1 LLVRARGCHEGSDS
15 VPTPGDFVE
24 VRTRRWLVE
33 DVTGGGAQ
41 VRARLACIDDDAQ
54 GETLEVLWRD
64 EVDASVVAD
73 SHLSVFENPGTDD
86 PEVFSAYLRSIRW
99 NTATAADR
107 KLLQAPF
114 RAGIHLDAYQ
124 LVPLAKALA
133 LPRVNLLIADDVGA
147 GKTIEAGL
155 ILRELILRRRVDFVV
170 VCAPPSMTRQ
180 WQDELQAKFGLAFTI
195 IDREYLAAVRRERG
209 FAVNPWS
216 SGSLFLLSHSLVTD
230 EVYTAGLRDVLGEFR
245 ARSLL
250 ILDEA
255 HHAAPASGSRYA
267 IDSQFTR
274 AIESLAPRFEHRLF
288 LTATPHNGHSNSFT
302 KLLEILDPQ
311 RFTAGVDVQ
320 PDDLAPVMVRRLKSD
335 LKRFGENF
343 PTRRVEAIVIDNLP
357 ADAPELVL
365 ANKLAAYDA
374 LVAERTRNLPPAA
387 VARSRLT
394 MVGLQQR
401 LLSSIAAFTRTLQKH
416 RDRLEQRLSDL
427 PAVQPDA
434 SLLEPVELEDEPE
447 DEAEA
452 EARITKEEDEAAEAI
467 DAGIGDKALV
477 DEMLEIARRHANRP
491 DARIAKLNAWIRE
504 NMTASGQWSERR
516 LLLFTEY
523 EDTRRWLERRLLEA
537 LHDLDPEDRIA
548 CFTGATSTDRREELK
563 RRFNADPA
571 TDPLRI
577 LICTDAAREG
587 INLQARCHDLIH
599 IDLPWNPAR
608 LEQRNGRIDR
618 KLQPSPKV
626 WCRYFVYRQRPEDRV
641 LQVLVEKTERIHEQ
655 LGSAGQVLSDRIA
668 DLLARKGLRDSH
680 VTDEIDALEK
690 DPRVAKARE
699 EMDDREERRLQ
710 REARELDRMRKLL
723 EDSRKRVG
731 VESTDL
737 KAVVAAALHRAGASL
752 DDARAGEVGATELF
766 RLDPNT
772 PVFGHGGWQEALD
785 DLRVRRRGRRE
796 RLKAWRAEAP
806 LKAIAFEPARD
817 PNTGVD
823 AENVVQVHLE
833 HRLVRRLLSRFLSQ
847 GFTSGLSRVCSI
859 IGPGAQPRVVLIGR
873 LALYGPGAAR
883 LHEELLM
890 VTAAWTEPD
899 RRTSPLRPFGE
910 RGEEATLDQLEQ
922 ALRENRTPSPA
933 IIERLRASAVRDAGD
948 LEPELQRRAE
958 ARRAEVARELLT
970 VGEEESEALRRL
982 LVDQRDRIARREASF
997 DDRQLSLEFDRAEAE
1012 QARRDRRRWQAK
1024 YERLAREIEIEPER
1038 VRQSYSV
1045 VADRLEIVGLVHLW
1059 PKSN

>member
-1 LLVRARGCHEGSDS
+1 VGAEGIMQSS
-15 VPTPGDFVE
+15 AYVPAAGDFVE
-24 VRTRRWLVE
+24 VRTRHWLVE
-33 DVTGGGAQ
+33 GVSGEEALA
-41 VRARLACIDDDAQ
+41 RARLACIDDDAQ

-64 EVDASVVAD
+64 EVDASFIAGG
-73 SHLSVFENPGTDD
+73 HQSVFENPGTDD

-99 NTATAADR
+99 NTSTAADR

-155 ILRELILRRRVDFVV
+155 ILRELILRRRIDFVV
-170 VCAPPSMTRQ
+170 VSAPPSMTRQ

-195 IDREYLAAVRRERG
+195 IDREYLAALRRERG
-209 FAVNPWS
+209 FAVNPWA

-230 EVYTAGLRDVLGEFR
+230 EVYTAGLRDLLGEFR
-245 ARSLL
+245 GRSLL

-274 AIESLAPRFEHRLF
+274 AIRALAERFEHRLF
-288 LTATPHNGHSNSFT
+288 LSATPHNGHSNSFT
-302 KLLEILDPQ
+302 SLLEILDPQ
-311 RFTAGVDVQ
+311 RFTAGVDVR
-320 PDDLAPVMVRRLKSD
+320 PDDLAPIMVRRLKSD
-335 LKRFGENF
+335 LKHFGENF
-343 PTRRVEAIVIDNLP
+343 PTRRVEAIGIDGLP
-357 ADAPELVL
+357 SDAPELLL

-387 VARSRLT
+387 IARSRLV

-401 LLSSIAAFTRTLQKH
+401 LLSSIAAFTRTLEKH
-416 RDRLEQRLSDL
+416 RNRLESLADA
-427 PAVQPDA
+427 PAVAPDA
-434 SLLEPVELEDEPE
+434 SLLDPIALEDEPE
-447 DEAEA
+447 DEAVA
-452 EARITKEEDEAAEAI
+452 EAQIKREEDEAAEAI
-467 DAGIGDKALV
+467 DVGIGDKALV
-477 DEMLEIARRHANRP
+477 DEMLEVARRHANRP
-491 DARIAKLNAWIRE
+491 DARISKLVTWIRE
-504 NMTASGQWSERR
+504 NMTTRGEWTDRR

-523 EDTRRWLERRLLEA
+523 EDTRRWLERRLIEA
-537 LHDLDPEDRIA
+537 LHDLDPENRIA

-618 KLQPSPKV
+618 KLQLSPEV
-626 WCRYFVYRQRPEDRV
+626 WCRYFIYRQRPEDRL
-641 LQVLVEKTERIHEQ
+641 LQRLVEKTETIQRQ

-668 DLLARKGLRDSH
+668 DLLARKGLRDAR

-710 REARELDRMRKLL
+710 REARELDQMRKLL

-737 KAVVAAALHRAGASL
+737 RAVVAAALGRAGASL
-752 DDARAGEVGATELF
+752 NAARVGEVGGTELF
-766 RLDPNT
+766 RFDPAAA
-772 PVFGHGGWQEALD
+772 VFGHGGWQEALD
-785 DLRVRRRGRRE
+785 DLRIRRRGRKE
-796 RLKAWRAEAP
+796 RLKAWRADAP

-817 PNTGVD
+817 PKTGVD
-823 AENVVQVHLE
+823 VQDVVQVHLE

-873 LALYGPGAAR
+873 LALYGAGAAR
-883 LHEELLM
+883 LHEEVLM

-899 RRTSPLRPFGE
+899 RRNSALRAFGE

-933 IIERLRASAVRDAGD
+933 IVERLRSSAIRDAGD
-948 LEPELQRRAE
+948 LEPELKRRAE
-958 ARRAEVARELLT
+958 ARRAEVAREL
-970 VGEEESEALRRL
+970 VAIGEQEADALRKL
-982 LVDQRDRIARREASF
+982 LADQRARIAKREATF
-997 DDRQLSLEFDRAEAE
+997 DDRQLSLDLDPVEAE
-1012 QARRDRRRWQAK
+1012 QARRDRRRWQSK
-1024 YERLAREIEIEPER
+1024 HERLAREIITEPKR
-1038 VRQSYSV
+1038 VQRGYDV

>member
-1 LLVRARGCHEGSDS
+1 MRINWSRL
-15 VPTPGDFVE
+15 P
-24 VRTRRWLVE
+24 RR
-33 DVTGGGAQ
+33 
-41 VRARLACIDDDAQ
+41 C
-54 GETLEVLWRD
+54 
-64 EVDASVVAD
+64 
-73 SHLSVFENPGTDD
+73 
-86 PEVFSAYLRSIRW
+86 
-99 NTATAADR
+99 
-107 KLLQAPF
+107 
-114 RAGIHLDAYQ
+114 
-124 LVPLAKALA
+124 A

-195 IDREYLAAVRRERG
+195 IDREYLAVVRRERG

-267 IDSQFTR
+267 VDSQFTR
-274 AIESLAPRFEHRLF
+274 AIEALAPRFEHRLF

-311 RFTAGVDVQ
+311 RFTAGVDVR
-320 PDDLAPVMVRRLKSD
+320 PDDLAPIMVRRLKSD

-343 PTRRVEAIVIDNLP
+343 PTRRVEAIVIDGLP

-387 VARSRLT
+387 VARSRLV

-401 LLSSIAAFTRTLQKH
+401 LLSSIAAFARTLEKH
-416 RDRLEQRLSDL
+416 RDRLERQLSDVPIVE
-427 PAVQPDA
+427 PAA
-434 SLLEPVELEDEPE
+434 SLLEPVALEDEPE

-452 EARITKEEDEAAEAI
+452 EARISKEEDEAAEAI

-491 DARIAKLNAWIRE
+491 DARIVKLAAWIRE
-504 NMTASGQWSERR
+504 NMTAGGRWTERR

-537 LHDLDPEDRIA
+537 LYDLDPEDRIA

-618 KLQPSPKV
+618 KLQPSPEV

-641 LQVLVEKTERIHEQ
+641 LAVPCRKDRDDPSSSSARPDRCCRT
-655 LGSAGQVLSDRIA
+655 GSPICLR
-668 DLLARKGLRDSH
+668 ARVCATRG

-690 DPRVAKARE
+690 DPRIAKARE
-699 EMDDREERRLQ
+699 EMDDREERRIQ

-731 VESTDL
+731 VETTDL
-737 KAVVAAALHRAGASL
+737 KAVVAAALGRAGASL
-752 DDARAGEVGATELF
+752 DAARAGEIGGTELF
-766 RLDPNT
+766 RLDPT
-772 PVFGHGGWQEALD
+772 APVFGHGGWQEALD

-806 LKAIAFEPARD
+806 LQGHRFRARARSGDRRRCAGRGAGPPRTPTGAPAAVAVPEPGLHQR
-817 PNTGVD
+817 P
-823 AENVVQVHLE
+823 QP
-833 HRLVRRLLSRFLSQ
+833 RLLDHR
-847 GFTSGLSRVCSI
+847 T
-859 IGPGAQPRVVLIGR
+859 GR
-873 LALYGPGAAR
+873 AA
-883 LHEELLM
+883 
-890 VTAAWTEPD
+890 
-899 RRTSPLRPFGE
+899 
-910 RGEEATLDQLEQ
+910 
-922 ALRENRTPSPA
+922 
-933 IIERLRASAVRDAGD
+933 
-948 LEPELQRRAE
+948 
-958 ARRAEVARELLT
+958 ARRA
-970 VGEEESEALRRL
+970 
-982 LVDQRDRIARREASF
+982 
-997 DDRQLSLEFDRAEAE
+997 
-1012 QARRDRRRWQAK
+1012 
-1024 YERLAREIEIEPER
+1024 
-1038 VRQSYSV
+1038 
-1045 VADRLEIVGLVHLW
+1045 
-1059 PKSN
+1059 

>member
-1 LLVRARGCHEGSDS
+1 
-15 VPTPGDFVE
+15 VPVPGDFVE

-33 DVTGGGAQ
+33 SVTGGGALA
-41 VRARLACIDDDAQ
+41 RARLACIDDDAQ
-54 GETLEVLWRD
+54 GEALDVLWRD
-64 EVDASVVAD
+64 ELDASRIAD
-73 SHLSVFENPGTDD
+73 GLAVFQHPGTDD

-133 LPRVNLLIADDVGA
+133 LARVNLLIADDVGA

-155 ILRELILRRRVDFVV
+155 ILRELILRRRVDFVL

-195 IDREYLAAVRRERG
+195 IDREYLATVRRERG
-209 FAVNPWS
+209 FTVNPWA

-230 EVYTAGLRDVLGEFR
+230 EVYTAGLRDLLGEFR

-274 AIESLAPRFEHRLF
+274 AIEALAPRFEHRLF

-302 KLLEILDPQ
+302 KLLEVLDPQ
-311 RFTAGVDVQ
+311 RFTAGVDVR

-343 PTRRVEAIVIDNLP
+343 PARRVTDIPIDDLP

-365 ANKLAAYDA
+365 ASKLAAYDKR
-374 LVAERTRNLPPAA
+374 VAERTRNLPPTA
-387 VARSRLT
+387 VARSRLV
-394 MVGLQQR
+394 MIGLQQR
-401 LLSSIAAFTRTLQKH
+401 LLSSIAAFARTLEKH
-416 RDRLEQRLSDL
+416 RRRLDEQPIDALIVD
-427 PAVQPDA
+427 PAP
-434 SLLEPVELEDEPE
+434 SLLEPVALEDEPE

-452 EARITKEEDEAAEAI
+452 EARIAREEDEEAEAI
-467 DAGIGDKALV
+467 DAGIGDRALV
-477 DEMLEIARRHANRP
+477 DEMLEIARRHAGRP
-491 DARIAKLNAWIRE
+491 DARIGKLNAWIHE
-504 NMTASGQWSERR
+504 NMIAGGQWNDRR

-523 EDTRRWLERRLLEA
+523 EDTRRWLERRLMEA

-571 TDPLRI
+571 SEPLRI

-599 IDLPWNPAR
+599 MDLPWNPAR

-618 KLQPSPKV
+618 KLQPSPEV
-626 WCRYFVYRQRPEDRV
+626 TCRYFVYRQRPEDRV
-641 LQVLVEKTERIHEQ
+641 LQRLVEKTETIQRQ
-655 LGSAGQVLSDRIA
+655 LGSVGQVLADRIA
-668 DLLARKGLRDSH
+668 DLLARKGLRNPH
-680 VTDEIDALEK
+680 VMDEIDALEK
-690 DPRVAKARE
+690 DPRLAKARE
-699 EMDDREERRLQ
+699 EMDDREERRIE

-723 EDSRKRVG
+723 QESKKRVG
-731 VESTDL
+731 VETADL
-737 KAVVAAALHRAGASL
+737 KAVVAAALGRVGASLEEARAGA
-752 DDARAGEVGATELF
+752 VGHVELF
-766 RLDPNT
+766 QLDAAA
-772 PVFGHGGWQEALD
+772 PVFAHGGWQEALD
-785 DLRVRRRGRRE
+785 DLRIRRRGRKE
-796 RLKAWRAEAP
+796 KLKAWRAAVP
-806 LKAIAFEPARD
+806 LKAIAFEAPRD

-823 AENVVQVHLE
+823 APDVVQVHLE

-847 GFTSGLSRVCSI
+847 GFTSDLSRVCSI
-859 IGPGAQPRVVLIGR
+859 VGPGAQPRVVLIGR
-873 LALYGPGAAR
+873 LALYGAGAAR
-883 LHEELLM
+883 LHEEFLM
-890 VTAAWTEPD
+890 VTAAWTEPVG
-899 RRTSPLRPFGE
+899 RKGALRPFGE

-922 ALRENRTPSPA
+922 ALRENRTPPRA
-933 IIERLRASAVRDAGD
+933 TVERLAASAVRDAGD
-948 LEPELQRRAE
+948 LEPELRRRAKARQQVVAGELAAIGEQE
-958 ARRAEVARELLT
+958 A
-970 VGEEESEALRRL
+970 EALRKL
-982 LVDQRDRIARREASF
+982 LADQRKRIAAREAKF
-997 DDRQLSLEFDRAEAE
+997 DDRQLTLELDRAEAE
-1012 QARRDRRRWQAK
+1012 QVRRDRRRWQGK
-1024 YERLAREIEIEPER
+1024 YDRLAKEIETEPER
-1038 VRQSYSV
+1038 VRRGYDV

>member
-1 LLVRARGCHEGSDS
+1 MESDAS
-15 VPTPGDFVE
+15 SLAPGDFVR
-24 VRTRRWLVE
+24 VRTRLWLVE
-33 DVTGGGAQ
+33 GVSGTEPL
-41 VRARLACIDDDAQ
+41 VRAKLACIDDDAQ
-54 GETLEVLWRD
+54 GEVLEVLWRD
-64 EVDASVVAD
+64 EIDAAAIAD
-73 SHLSVFENPGTDD
+73 GHLSALEKPGTDN
-86 PEVFSAYLRSIRW
+86 PEIFSAYLRSIRW

-170 VCAPPSMTRQ
+170 VAAPPAMTRQ
-180 WQDELQAKFGLAFTI
+180 WQEELQAKFGLAFTI
-195 IDREYLAAVRRERG
+195 IDREYLASVRRERG

-216 SGSLFLLSHSLVTD
+216 SGSLFLISHSLVTD

-245 ARSLL
+245 ARSLV

-267 IDSQFTR
+267 VDSQFTR
-274 AIESLAPRFEHRLF
+274 AIEALAPRFEHRLF

-311 RFTAGVDVQ
+311 RFTAGVDVR
-320 PDDLAPVMVRRLKSD
+320 PDDLAPIMVRRLKSD

-343 PTRRVEAIVIDNLP
+343 PTRRVEAIVIDGLP
-357 ADAPELVL
+357 AYAPELAL
-365 ANKLAAYDA
+365 ANKLAAYGA
-374 LVAERTRNLPPAA
+374 LIAERTRNLPPAA
-387 VARSRLT
+387 VAHSRLV

-401 LLSSIAAFTRTLQKH
+401 LLSSIAAFTRTLEKH
-416 RDRLEQRLSDL
+416 RARLEHQLSDV
-427 PAVQPDA
+427 PTVEAPA
-434 SLLEPVELEDEPE
+434 SLLEPVMLEDEPE

-452 EARITKEEDEAAEAI
+452 EGSITKEEDGAAEAI
-467 DAGIGDKALV
+467 DAGIGDKVLV
-477 DEMLEIARRHANRP
+477 DEMLEIARRHGNRP
-491 DARIAKLNAWIRE
+491 DARIAKLAAWIRE
-504 NMTASGQWSERR
+504 NMTAGGEWTDRR

-537 LHDLDPEDRIA
+537 LHDLDPEERIA

-571 TDPLRI
+571 NDPLRV

-618 KLQPSPKV
+618 KLQPSPDV

-641 LQVLVEKTERIHEQ
+641 LEVLVEKTERIHRQ
-655 LGSAGQVLSDRIA
+655 LGSAGQVLSGRIA
-668 DLLARKGLRDSH
+668 DLLARRGLRDAR
-680 VTDEIDALEK
+680 VTDEIDALEN
-690 DPRVAKARE
+690 DPRIAKARE
-699 EMDDREERRLQ
+699 ETDDREERRIQ

-731 VESTDL
+731 VEATDL
-737 KAVVAAALHRAGASL
+737 KAVIAAALGRAGASL
-752 DDARAGEVGATELF
+752 ASTRVGEVGGTELF
-766 RLDPNT
+766 RLDPAT

-785 DLRVRRRGRRE
+785 DLRIRRRGRRE
-796 RLKAWRAEAP
+796 KLKAWRADAP

-817 PNTGVD
+817 PDNGVD
-823 AENVVQVHLE
+823 APDVVQVHLE

-873 LALYGPGAAR
+873 LALYGSGAAR

-922 ALRENRTPSPA
+922 ALRENRMPSSA
-933 IIERLRASAVRDAGD
+933 IIERLRDSAIRDAGD
-948 LEPELQRRAE
+948 LEPELRHRAE
-958 ARRAEVARELLT
+958 ARREEVTGELVA
-970 VGEEESEALRRL
+970 VGEQEAEALRKL
-982 LVDQRDRIARREASF
+982 LVDQRERIAKREAAF
-997 DDRQLSLEFDRAEAE
+997 DDRQLSLEFDQAEAE

-1024 YERLAREIEIEPER
+1024 YERLAREITSEPER
-1038 VRQSYSV
+1038 VRRSYDV

>member
-1 LLVRARGCHEGSDS
+1 MEGSDS

-33 DVTGGGAQ
+33 DVTGGVAQ

-195 IDREYLAAVRRERG
+195 IDREYLASVRRERG

-245 ARSLL
+245 ARSLF

-267 IDSQFTR
+267 VDSQFTR
-274 AIESLAPRFEHRLF
+274 AIEALAPRFEHRLF

-311 RFTAGVDVQ
+311 RFTAGVDVR
-320 PDDLAPVMVRRLKSD
+320 PDDLAPIMVRRLKSD

-343 PTRRVEAIVIDNLP
+343 PTRRVEAIVIDGLP

-387 VARSRLT
+387 VARSRLV

-401 LLSSIAAFTRTLQKH
+401 LLSSIAAFARTLEKH
-416 RDRLEQRLSDL
+416 RNRLEQQLSDA
-427 PAVQPDA
+427 PNVEPTA
-434 SLLEPVELEDEPE
+434 SLIEPVVLEDEPE
-447 DEAEA
+447 DEKEA

-477 DEMLEIARRHANRP
+477 NEMLEIARRHANRP

-504 NMTASGQWSERR
+504 NMIAGVRWNDRR

-537 LHDLDPEDRIA
+537 LHDLEPEDRIA

-563 RRFNADPA
+563 RRFNAVPA

-618 KLQPSPKV
+618 KLQPSPEV

-641 LQVLVEKTERIHEQ
+641 LEVLVKKTERIHEQ

-668 DLLARKGLRDSH
+668 DLLARKGLRDAH

-699 EMDDREERRLQ
+699 EMEDREERRIK
-710 REARELDRMRKLL
+710 REASELDRIRRLL

-737 KAVVAAALHRAGASL
+737 KAVVAAALRRAGASL
-752 DDARAGEVGATELF
+752 DASRAGEVGRTELF
-766 RLDPNT
+766 RLDPAT

-823 AENVVQVHLE
+823 APDVVQVHLE

-859 IGPGAQPRVVLIGR
+859 IGPGAQPRIVLIGR

-922 ALRENRTPSPA
+922 ALRDNRTPSPA

-958 ARRAEVARELLT
+958 ARRAEVARELVT
-970 VGEEESEALRRL
+970 VGEQEAEALRKL
-982 LVDQRDRIARREASF
+982 LLDQRDRIAKREATF
-997 DDRQLSLEFDRAEAE
+997 DDRQLTLEFDRIEAE

-1024 YERLAREIEIEPER
+1024 YERLAREIETEPAR
-1038 VRQSYSV
+1038 VRQSYNV
-1045 VADRLEIVGLVHLW
+1045 VADRLEIIGLVHLW

>member
-1 LLVRARGCHEGSDS
+1 VGGRISIPAS
-15 VPTPGDFVE
+15 GDFVE

-33 DVTGGGAQ
+33 NVTGEGGL

-54 GETLEVLWRD
+54 GERLEVLWRD
-64 EVDASVVAD
+64 ELDASVIAD
-73 SHLSVFENPGTDD
+73 GYLSVFENPGTDD

-155 ILRELILRRRVDFVV
+155 ILRELVLRRRVDFVV

-180 WQDELQAKFGLAFTI
+180 WQEELQAKFGLAFTI

-216 SGSLFLLSHSLVTD
+216 SGSHFLLSHSLVTD

-267 IDSQFTR
+267 VDSKFTR
-274 AIESLAPRFEHRLF
+274 YIEALAPRFEHRVF

-302 KLLEILDPQ
+302 KLLEILDAQ

-320 PDDLAPVMVRRLKSD
+320 PDDLAPIMVRRLKSD
-335 LKRFGENF
+335 LKRFGWNF
-343 PTRRVEAIVIDNLP
+343 PTRHIEAIVIDGLP
-357 ADAPELVL
+357 PDAPEIVL

-374 LVAERTRNLPPAA
+374 LVAERTRYPPPAA
-387 VARSRLT
+387 VARSRLV
-394 MVGLQQR
+394 MIGLQQR
-401 LLSSIAAFTRTLQKH
+401 LLSSIAAFARTLARH
-416 RDRLEQRLSDL
+416 RDRLERQLAEA
-427 PAVQPDA
+427 PAVQPTA
-434 SLLEPVELEDEPE
+434 SPLEPVELEDEPE
-447 DEAEA
+447 EEAEA
-452 EARITKEEDEAAEAI
+452 EDRIAQEEDEAAEAI

-477 DEMLEIARRHANRP
+477 DEMLEISRRHANRP
-491 DARIAKLNAWIRE
+491 DARIVKLVAWIRE
-504 NMTASGQWSERR
+504 NMTAGGQWTDRR

-537 LHDLDPEDRIA
+537 LHDLDPEERIA

-571 TDPLRI
+571 TDRLRI

-587 INLQARCHDLIH
+587 INLQACCHDLIH

-618 KLQPSPKV
+618 KLQPSPEV

-641 LQVLVEKTERIHEQ
+641 LQRLVEKTETIHRQ

-668 DLLARKGLRDSH
+668 DLLARRGLRGARVS
-680 VTDEIDALEK
+680 DEIDALEK
-690 DPRVAKARE
+690 DPRIAKARE
-699 EMDDREERRLQ
+699 DMDDREERRIQ

-737 KAVVAAALHRAGASL
+737 KAVVAAALGRAGGSL
-752 DDARAGEVGATELF
+752 DDAHAGEVGGTELF
-766 RLDPNT
+766 RLDPT
-772 PVFGHGGWQEALD
+772 APVFGHGGWQEALD

-796 RLKAWRAEAP
+796 RLKDWRADAP

-817 PNTGVD
+817 PKTGVD
-823 AENVVQVHLE
+823 APDVVQVHLE

-847 GFTSGLSRVCSI
+847 GFTSGLSRLCSI

-873 LALYGPGAAR
+873 LALYGSGAAR

-890 VTAAWTEPD
+890 VTAAWIEPD
-899 RRTSPLRPFGE
+899 RRTSALRPFGE

-922 ALRENRTPSPA
+922 ALRENRTPPPT
-933 IIERLRASAVRDAGD
+933 IVGRLRASASRDAGD
-948 LEPELQRRAE
+948 LEPELRRRAE
-958 ARRAEVARELLT
+958 VRRAEVAQDL
-970 VGEEESEALRRL
+970 VAIGEQEAEALHEL
-982 LVDQRDRIARREASF
+982 LVDQRERIAKRDAAF

-1024 YERLAREIEIEPER
+1024 HERLAREITTEPER
-1038 VRQSYSV
+1038 VRRGYDV
-1045 VADRLEIVGLVHLW
+1045 VANRLEIVGLVHLW

>member
-1 LLVRARGCHEGSDS
+1 MQESAA
-15 VPTPGDFVE
+15 VPTAGDFVQ

-33 DVTGGGAQ
+33 SVTGGDAI

-64 EVDASVVAD
+64 ELDASVIAD
-73 SHLSVFENPGTDD
+73 GHVSTFESPGTDD

-107 KLLQAPF
+107 RLLQAPF

-155 ILRELILRRRVDFVV
+155 ILRELLLRRRVDLVV

-180 WQDELQAKFGLAFTI
+180 WQEELQAKFGLAFTI

-216 SGSLFLLSHSLVTD
+216 SGSLFLFSHSLVTD
-230 EVYTAGLRDVLGEFR
+230 EVYTAGLRDVLTEFR

-267 IDSQFTR
+267 VDSQFTR
-274 AIESLAPRFEHRLF
+274 AIEALAPRFEHRLF

-311 RFTAGVDVQ
+311 RFTAGVDVH
-320 PDDLAPVMVRRLKSD
+320 PDDLAPIMVRRLKSD
-335 LKRFGENF
+335 LKHFGESF
-343 PTRRVEAIVIDNLP
+343 PTRRVEAIAIDGLSP
-357 ADAPELVL
+357 DAPELVL
-365 ANKLAAYDA
+365 ADKLAAYDS

-387 VARSRLT
+387 VARSRL
-394 MVGLQQR
+394 VLVRLQQR
-401 LLSSIAAFTRTLQKH
+401 LLSSIAAFTRTLEKH
-416 RDRLEQRLSDL
+416 RARLEQRLPDA
-427 PAVQPDA
+427 PAVEA
-434 SLLEPVELEDEPE
+434 ATSLLEPVALEDEPE

-452 EARITKEEDEAAEAI
+452 EARIAKEEDEAVEAI
-467 DAGIGDKALV
+467 DAGIGDRALV
-477 DEMLEIARRHANRP
+477 DEMLEIARRQANRP
-491 DARIAKLNAWIRE
+491 DARIVRLAAWVRE
-504 NMTASGQWSERR
+504 NMTAGGQWIDRR

-523 EDTRRWLERRLLEA
+523 EDTRRWLERRLVEA

-548 CFTGATSTDRREELK
+548 CFTGATSTDNREELK

-618 KLQPSPKV
+618 KLQPSAEV

-641 LQVLVEKTERIHEQ
+641 LQRLVEKTETIHRQ

-668 DLLARKGLRDSH
+668 DLLARKGLRDAG
-680 VTDEIDALEK
+680 VTDEIEALEK
-690 DPRVAKARE
+690 DPRVAKARA
-699 EMDDREERRLQ
+699 EMDDQEERRIR

-731 VESTDL
+731 VETTDL
-737 KAVVAAALHRAGASL
+737 KAVVASALGRAGASL
-752 DDARAGEVGATELF
+752 DAARAGEVGGTELF
-766 RLDPNT
+766 RLDPASS
-772 PVFGHGGWQEALD
+772 VFGHGGWQEALD

-817 PNTGVD
+817 PETGVD
-823 AENVVQVHLE
+823 AQDVVQVHLE

-873 LALYGPGAAR
+873 LALYGLGAAR
-883 LHEELLM
+883 LHEEMLM

-899 RRTSPLRPFGE
+899 RRTGALRPFGE

-922 ALRENRTPSPA
+922 AFRENRTPA
-933 IIERLRASAVRDAGD
+933 RTIVDRLRASAVRDAGD
-948 LEPELQRRAE
+948 LEPELRRRAE
-958 ARRAEVARELLT
+958 ARRVEVARELGAI
-970 VGEEESEALRRL
+970 GEQEAQALRKL
-982 LVDQRDRIARREASF
+982 LVDQRERIARREEKANDPQSAF
-997 DDRQLSLEFDRAEAE
+997 EFGENERAEAE

-1024 YERLAREIEIEPER
+1024 YERLARETATEPER
-1038 VRQSYSV
+1038 VKRGYAV

>member
-1 LLVRARGCHEGSDS
+1 MGGSDS
-15 VPTPGDFVE
+15 IPTPGDFVE

-33 DVTGGGAQ
+33 SVTGGDSLT
-41 VRARLACIDDDAQ
+41 RARLACIDDDAQ

-73 SHLSVFENPGTDD
+73 SHLSMFENPGTDD

-216 SGSLFLLSHSLVTD
+216 SGSLFLLSHSLITD

-274 AIESLAPRFEHRLF
+274 AIEALASRFEHRLF

-311 RFTAGVDVQ
+311 RFTAGVDVR
-320 PDDLAPVMVRRLKSD
+320 PDDLAPIMVRRLKSD

-343 PTRRVEAIVIDNLP
+343 PTRRVEAIVIDGLS

-401 LLSSIAAFTRTLQKH
+401 LLSSIAAFTRTLEKH
-416 RDRLEQRLSDL
+416 RDRLEQRLSDG
-427 PAVQPDA
+427 PAIQPDA
-434 SLLEPVELEDEPE
+434 SLLEPAALEDEPE

-491 DARIAKLNAWIRE
+491 DARIAKLNEWIRE
-504 NMTASGQWSERR
+504 NMTAGGQWTDRR

-563 RRFNADPA
+563 RRFNADPT

-618 KLQPSPKV
+618 KLQPSPEV
-626 WCRYFVYRQRPEDRV
+626 WCRYFVYRQRLEDRV
-641 LQVLVEKTERIHEQ
+641 LEVLVEKTERIHRQ

-668 DLLARKGLRDSH
+668 DLLARKGLRDAR
-680 VTDEIDALEK
+680 VTEEIDALEK

-699 EMDDREERRLQ
+699 EMDDREERRIQ

-731 VESTDL
+731 VESADL
-737 KAVVAAALHRAGASL
+737 KAVVAAALRRAGASL
-752 DDARAGEVGATELF
+752 DDARAGEFGGTALF

-817 PNTGVD
+817 PETGVD
-823 AENVVQVHLE
+823 AQDVVQVHLE

-933 IIERLRASAVRDAGD
+933 IIERLRASAIRDAGD

-958 ARRAEVARELLT
+958 ARRAEVARELVA
-970 VGEEESEALRRL
+970 VGEQEAEALRKL
-982 LVDQRDRIARREASF
+982 LVEQRERIARREAAF
-997 DDRQLSLEFDRAEAE
+997 DDRQLRLEFDQAEAE

-1024 YERLAREIEIEPER
+1024 YERLAREIETEPER
-1038 VRQSYSV
+1038 VRQSYNV

>member
-1 LLVRARGCHEGSDS
+1 MCRNAC
-15 VPTPGDFVE
+15 VPTAGGFVDL
-24 VRTRRWLVE
+24 RTRRWLVE
-33 DVTGGGAQ
+33 SVSGGEAS
-41 VRARLACIDDDAQ
+41 VRVRLACTDDDAQ
-54 GETLEVLWRD
+54 GETLEVLWHD
-64 EVDASVVAD
+64 EVDASIVAD
-73 SHLSVFENPGTDD
+73 SHLSMFENPGTDD
-86 PEVFSAYLRSIRW
+86 PEVFSAYLRSILW

-147 GKTIEAGL
+147 GKTIEAAL
-155 ILRELILRRRVDFVV
+155 IMRELILRRRVDFVV

-180 WQDELQAKFGLAFTI
+180 WQDELQAKFGLTFTI
-195 IDREYLAAVRRERG
+195 IDREYLAAIRRERG
-209 FAVNPWS
+209 FTVNPWS

-230 EVYTAGLRDVLGEFR
+230 EVYTAGLRDVLAEFR
-245 ARSLL
+245 ARSML

-255 HHAAPASGSRYA
+255 HHAAPASASRYA

-274 AIESLAPRFEHRLF
+274 AIEALAPRFEHRLF

-311 RFTAGVDVQ
+311 RFTAGVDVR
-320 PDDLAPVMVRRLKSD
+320 PDDIAPIMVRRLKSD
-335 LKRFGENF
+335 LKRFGESF
-343 PTRRVEAIVIDNLP
+343 PTRRVEAIVIDGLP

-374 LVAERTRNLPPAA
+374 LIAERTRILPSAA
-387 VARSRLT
+387 VARSRL
-394 MVGLQQR
+394 VVIGLQQR
-401 LLSSIAAFTRTLQKH
+401 LLSSIAAFMRTLEKH
-416 RDRLEQRLSDL
+416 RDRLEQRLSEM
-427 PAVQPDA
+427 PVVEPTA
-434 SLLEPVELEDEPE
+434 SPLEPVELEDEPE
-447 DEAEA
+447 DEVEA
-452 EARITKEEDEAAEAI
+452 EAQITKEEDEAAEAI
-467 DAGIGDKALV
+467 DAGIGDKAFV

-491 DARIAKLNAWIRE
+491 DARIVALAAWIRE
-504 NMTASGQWSERR
+504 HMATGGQWTDRR

-571 TDPLRI
+571 TDPLRV

-618 KLQPSPKV
+618 KLQPSPEV

-641 LQVLVEKTERIHEQ
+641 LEVLVDKTETIHRQ

-668 DLLARKGLRDSH
+668 DLLARKGLRDAR

-699 EMDDREERRLQ
+699 EMDDREERRIQ

-731 VESTDL
+731 VETTDL
-737 KAVVAAALHRAGASL
+737 KAVVAAALGRAGASL
-752 DDARAGEVGATELF
+752 DAARAGEVGGTELF
-766 RLDPNT
+766 RFDPTT
-772 PVFGHGGWQEALD
+772 PVFAHGGWQEALD
-785 DLRVRRRGRRE
+785 DLRIRRRGRRE

-806 LKAIAFEPARD
+806 LRAIAFEPARD
-817 PNTGVD
+817 PETGVD
-823 AENVVQVHLE
+823 VPGVVQVHLE

-859 IGPGAQPRVVLIGR
+859 TGPGAQPRAVLIGR
-873 LALYGPGAAR
+873 LALFGPGAAR
-883 LHEELLM
+883 LHEELIM

-899 RRTSPLRPFGE
+899 RRTSSLRSFGE
-910 RGEEATLDQLEQ
+910 RGEEATLGQLEQ
-922 ALRENRTPSPA
+922 ALRENRMPMPA
-933 IIERLRASAVRDAGD
+933 IVERLRASAARDASD
-948 LEPELQRRAE
+948 LEPELR
-958 ARRAEVARELLT
+958 RRAEVRREEATRALVV
-970 VGEEESEALRRL
+970 VGAEEAEALRKL
-982 LVDQRDRIARREASF
+982 LFNQRERIAKREAAF
-997 DDRQLSLEFDRAEAE
+997 DDRQLSLEFDKAEAE
-1012 QARRDRRRWQAK
+1012 QVRRDRRRWQLK
-1024 YERLAREIEIEPER
+1024 YERLTREVATEPER
-1038 VRQSYSV
+1038 VRRSYAV
-1045 VADRLEIVGLVHLW
+1045 VADRLELLGLVYLW

>member
-1 LLVRARGCHEGSDS
+1 MS
-15 VPTPGDFVE
+15 VPAAGDFVE
-24 VRTRRWLVE
+24 ARTRRWLVE
-33 DVTGGGAQ
+33 SVTGADTL
-41 VRARLACIDDDAQ
+41 VHVRLACIDDDAQ
-54 GETLEVLWRD
+54 GERLEVLWSD
-64 EVDASVVAD
+64 ELDASIIAD
-73 SHLSVFENPGTDD
+73 SQMSVFENPGTDD

-114 RAGIHLDAYQ
+114 RAGIHLDSYQ
-124 LVPLAKALA
+124 LVPLAKALI

-155 ILRELILRRRVDFVV
+155 ILRELILRRRVDFVM
-170 VCAPPSMTRQ
+170 VCAPPAMTRQ

-195 IDREYLAAVRRERG
+195 IDREYLAVVRRERG

-230 EVYTAGLRDVLGEFR
+230 EVYTSGLRDVLGEFR
-245 ARSLL
+245 ARSLF

-267 IDSQFTR
+267 VDSQFTR
-274 AIESLAPRFEHRLF
+274 AVEALAPRFEHRLF

-320 PDDLAPVMVRRLKSD
+320 PDDLEPVMVRRLKSD
-335 LKRFGENF
+335 LKHFGESF
-343 PTRRVEAIVIDNLP
+343 PTRRVEAIVIDKLP

-374 LVAERTRNLPPAA
+374 LITERTRNLPSTTI
-387 VARSRLT
+387 ARSQLT

-401 LLSSIAAFTRTLQKH
+401 LLSSIAAFAHTLEKH
-416 RDRLEQRLSDL
+416 RDRLEQSL
-427 PAVQPDA
+427 PDVPIAKSAA

-447 DEAEA
+447 DDAEA
-452 EARITKEEDEAAEAI
+452 EAMITKEEDEAVEAI
-467 DAGIGDKALV
+467 DAGIGDKAVV

-491 DARIAKLNAWIRE
+491 DARITKLVGWIRE
-504 NMTASGQWSERR
+504 NMTAGGRWNDRR

-537 LHDLDPEDRIA
+537 LHDLEPEDRIA

-618 KLQPSPKV
+618 KLQPSPEV
-626 WCRYFVYRQRPEDRV
+626 WCRYFIYRQRPEDRV
-641 LQVLVEKTERIHEQ
+641 LQRLVEKTETINRQ
-655 LGSAGQVLSDRIA
+655 LGSAGQVLSDQMES
-668 DLLARKGLRDSH
+668 LLLRRGLRASG
-680 VTDEIDALEK
+680 VMNELDELEK
-690 DPRVAKARE
+690 DPRVAKAKE
-699 EMDDREERRLQ
+699 EMDDREERRIQ
-710 REARELDRMRKLL
+710 REARELDRMRELL

-731 VESTDL
+731 VETTDL
-737 KAVVAAALHRAGASL
+737 KAVVAAALGRAGASL
-752 DDARAGEVGATELF
+752 EATRVGEIGGTELF
-766 RLDPNT
+766 QLDPAT

-785 DLRVRRRGRRE
+785 DLRVRRRGRKE
-796 RLKAWRAEAP
+796 RLKAWRAAAP

-817 PNTGVD
+817 PKTGVD
-823 AENVVQVHLE
+823 EPDVVQVHLE

-847 GFTSGLSRVCSI
+847 GFTSELSRVCSI

-890 VTAAWTEPD
+890 VTAAWSEPD
-899 RRTSPLRPFGE
+899 RRAGALRPFGE
-910 RGEEATLDQLEQ
+910 RGEEATLEQLEQ
-922 ALRENRTPSPA
+922 ALRENRTPSSA
-933 IIERLRASAVRDAGD
+933 IVERLRAAAIRDAGD
-948 LEPELQRRAE
+948 LEAELQRRSD
-958 ARRAEVARELLT
+958 ARRAEVAHELVT
-970 VGEEESEALRRL
+970 VGELEAEALRKL
-982 LVDQRDRIARREASF
+982 LVNQRERIAKREAVF
-997 DDRQLSLEFDRAEAE
+997 DDRQLTLEFDQVEAE
-1012 QARRDRRRWQAK
+1012 QLRRERRRWQAK
-1024 YERLAREIEIEPER
+1024 YERLARDIATEPER
-1038 VRQSYSV
+1038 VRRSYDV
-1045 VADRLEIVGLVHLW
+1045 VADRLEIVGLVYLW

>member
-1 LLVRARGCHEGSDS
+1 
-15 VPTPGDFVE
+15 
-24 VRTRRWLVE
+24 
-33 DVTGGGAQ
+33 
-41 VRARLACIDDDAQ
+41 
-54 GETLEVLWRD
+54 
-64 EVDASVVAD
+64 
-73 SHLSVFENPGTDD
+73 
-86 PEVFSAYLRSIRW
+86 
-99 NTATAADR
+99 
-107 KLLQAPF
+107 
-114 RAGIHLDAYQ
+114 
-124 LVPLAKALA
+124 VPLAKALA

-147 GKTIEAGL
+147 GKTIKAGL
-155 ILRELILRRRVDFVV
+155 ILCELILRRRVDFVV

-195 IDREYLAAVRRERG
+195 IDREYLAAARRERG

-250 ILDEA
+250 ILDEV
-255 HHAAPASGSRYA
+255 HPAAPASGLRYA
-267 IDSQFTR
+267 VDSQFTR
-274 AIESLAPRFEHRLF
+274 AIEALAPRFEHRLF
-288 LTATPHNGHSNSFT
+288 LTATPHNGHSNSFA

-311 RFTAGVDVQ
+311 RFTAGVDVR
-320 PDDLAPVMVRRLKSD
+320 PDDLAPIMVRRLKSD

-343 PTRRVEAIVIDNLP
+343 PTRRFEAILIDDSP
-357 ADAPELVL
+357 ADPPELVL
-365 ANKLAAYDA
+365 ANKLAAYDE
-374 LVAERTRNLPPAA
+374 LVVERTRNLPPVA
-387 VARSRLT
+387 VARSRLV

-401 LLSSIAAFTRTLQKH
+401 LLSSIAAFTRTLEKH
-416 RDRLEQRLSDL
+416 RDRLEQRLSDVATIV
-427 PAVQPDA
+427 PTA
-434 SLLEPVELEDEPE
+434 SLLEPVALEDEPE

-452 EARITKEEDEAAEAI
+452 EAQIAREEDEAAEAI
-467 DAGIGDKALV
+467 DAGVGDKEFV
-477 DEMLEIARRHANRP
+477 DKMLEIARPHANRP
-491 DARIAKLNAWIRE
+491 DTRIVKLAARIRE
-504 NMTASGQWSERR
+504 NMTAGGLWTDRR

-548 CFTGATSTDRREELK
+548 CFTGATSSDRREELK

-599 IDLPWNPAR
+599 IDLPWNPVR

-618 KLQPSPKV
+618 KLQPSSEV
-626 WCRYFVYRQRPEDRV
+626 WCHYFVYRLRPEDRV
-641 LQVLVEKTERIHEQ
+641 LQTLVEKTEIFHRE
-655 LGSAGQVLSDRIA
+655 LGSAGQVLSERIA
-668 DLLARKGLRDSH
+668 DLLARKGLRDAR
-680 VTDEIDALEK
+680 VAGEIEALEK
-690 DPRVAKARE
+690 DPHVANARE
-699 EMDDREERRLQ
+699 EMDDREERRVQ
-710 REARELDRMRKLL
+710 REARELDRMRKVL

-731 VESTDL
+731 VETMDL

-752 DDARAGEVGATELF
+752 DVARSGEVGGTELF
-766 RLDPNT
+766 QLDPAA

-785 DLRVRRRGRRE
+785 DLRIRRRGRRE
-796 RLKAWRAEAP
+796 RLKAWRAAAP

-817 PNTGVD
+817 PETGVD
-823 AENVVQVHLE
+823 APDVVQVHLG

-847 GFTSGLSRVCSI
+847 GFASGLSRVCSI
-859 IGPGAQPRVVLIGR
+859 FGPGAQPRVVLIGR

-883 LHEELLM
+883 LHEESLM

-922 ALRENRTPSPA
+922 ALRENRTPSSA
-933 IIERLRASAVRDAGD
+933 IIERLRASAIRDAGD
-948 LEPELQRRAE
+948 LEPELQRRAQ
-958 ARRAEVARELLT
+958 AKRAEVARDLVA
-970 VGEEESEALRRL
+970 VGKQDAEALNKL
-982 LVDQRDRIARREASF
+982 LVEQRKRIAKREAAF
-997 DDRQLSLEFDRAEAE
+997 DDRQLSLEFDQAEAE

-1024 YERLAREIEIEPER
+1024 YERLAGEIATEPER
-1038 VRQSYSV
+1038 VRRSYDV
-1045 VADRLEIVGLVHLW
+1045 VADRVEIVGLVHLW

>member
-1 LLVRARGCHEGSDS
+1 MYRSACT
-15 VPTPGDFVE
+15 PTAGDFVDL
-24 VRTRRWLVE
+24 RTRRWLVE
-33 DVTGGGAQ
+33 SVSRGEAS
-41 VRARLACIDDDAQ
+41 VRVRLACIDDDAQ

-64 EVDASVVAD
+64 EIDASIVAD
-73 SHLSVFENPGTDD
+73 SRLSIFQNPGTDD

-155 ILRELILRRRVDFVV
+155 ILRELIPRRRIDFVV

-216 SGSLFLLSHSLVTD
+216 SGSLFLLSHSLITD

-267 IDSQFTR
+267 VDSQFTR
-274 AIESLAPRFEHRLF
+274 AVESLAPRFEHRLF

-311 RFTAGVDVQ
+311 RFTAGVDVR
-320 PDDLAPVMVRRLKSD
+320 PDDLAPIMVRRLKSD

-343 PTRRVEAIVIDNLP
+343 PTRRVDAIPIDGLP
-357 ADAPELVL
+357 PDAPELVL

-387 VARSRLT
+387 VARSRLV
-394 MVGLQQR
+394 MIGLQQR
-401 LLSSIAAFTRTLQKH
+401 LLSSIAAFTRTLEKH
-416 RDRLEQRLSDL
+416 RTRLEQRLSEAPTVE
-427 PAVQPDA
+427 PAA
-434 SLLEPVELEDEPE
+434 SLLEPVALEDEPE

-452 EARITKEEDEAAEAI
+452 EVRINKEEDEAAEAI

-477 DEMLEIARRHANRP
+477 DEMLEIARKHANRP
-491 DARIAKLNAWIRE
+491 DARIVKLAAWIRE
-504 NMTASGQWSERR
+504 NMTAGGHWIDRR

-537 LHDLDPEDRIA
+537 FHDLDPEDRIA

-563 RRFNADPA
+563 RRFNSDPA

-618 KLQPSPKV
+618 KLQPSREV
-626 WCRYFVYRQRPEDRV
+626 WCRYFNYRQRPEDRV
-641 LQVLVEKTERIHEQ
+641 LQRLVEKTETIHRQ

-668 DLLARKGLRDSH
+668 DLLARKGLRDAR

-699 EMDDREERRLQ
+699 ETDDREERRIQ

-731 VESTDL
+731 VETSDL
-737 KAVVAAALHRAGASL
+737 KAVVGAALKRAGASL
-752 DDARAGEVGATELF
+752 DHAHAGEVGGTELF
-766 RLDPNT
+766 RLDPAI
-772 PVFGHGGWQEALD
+772 PAFGHGGWQEALD
-785 DLRVRRRGRRE
+785 DLRIRRRGRRE
-796 RLKAWRAEAP
+796 KLKAWRADAP

-817 PNTGVD
+817 PENGVD
-823 AENVVQVHLE
+823 ASDVVQVHLE

-859 IGPGAQPRVVLIGR
+859 IGPGAQPRVVLVGR

-922 ALRENRTPSPA
+922 ALRENRTPTSA
-933 IIERLRASAVRDAGD
+933 IVERLRASAIRDAGD
-948 LEPELQRRAE
+948 LEPELSRRAE
-958 ARRAEVARELLT
+958 ARRAEVAGELVA
-970 VGEEESEALRRL
+970 VGEQEAEALRKL
-982 LVDQRDRIARREASF
+982 LVDQRERIAKREAAF
-997 DDRQLSLEFDRAEAE
+997 DDRQLSLEFDQVEAE

-1024 YERLAREIEIEPER
+1024 YERLAREIATEPER
-1038 VRQSYSV
+1038 VRSSYDV

>member
-1 LLVRARGCHEGSDS
+1 M
-15 VPTPGDFVE
+15 PTAGDFVHL
-24 VRTRRWLVE
+24 RTRRWLVE
-33 DVTGGGAQ
+33 GVSGAEALI
-41 VRARLACIDDDAQ
+41 RARLACIDDDAQ

-64 EVDASVVAD
+64 EVDASVIAD
-73 SHLSVFENPGTDD
+73 GHLSIFENPGTDD
-86 PEVFSAYLRSIRW
+86 PEVFSAYLRSVRW

-155 ILRELILRRRVDFVV
+155 ILRELLLRRRIDFVV
-170 VCAPPSMTRQ
+170 VAAPPSMTRQ

-209 FAVNPWS
+209 FAVNPWA

-230 EVYTAGLRDVLGEFR
+230 EVYTAGLRDLLGEFR
-245 ARSLL
+245 ARSML

-267 IDSQFTR
+267 VDSQFTR
-274 AIESLAPRFEHRLF
+274 AIRALAERFEHRLF
-288 LTATPHNGHSNSFT
+288 LSATPHNGHSNSFT
-302 KLLEILDPQ
+302 SLLEILDPQ
-311 RFTAGVDVQ
+311 RFTAGVDVR
-320 PDDLAPVMVRRLKSD
+320 PDDLAPIMVRRLKSD
-335 LKRFGENF
+335 LKHFGENF
-343 PTRRVEAIVIDNLP
+343 PTRHVKAIFIDGLP

-365 ANKLAAYDA
+365 TNKLAAYDA
-374 LVAERTRNLPPAA
+374 LVTDRTRNLPPAV
-387 VARSRLT
+387 VARSRLVV
-394 MVGLQQR
+394 VGLQQR
-401 LLSSIAAFTRTLQKH
+401 LLSSIAAFTRTLEKH
-416 RDRLEQRLSDL
+416 RNKLERKLTDL
-427 PAVQPDA
+427 PEVEPTA
-434 SLLEPVELEDEPE
+434 SLIEPAALEDEPQ

-452 EARITKEEDEAAEAI
+452 EARITQEEEQAAEAI
-467 DAGIGDKALV
+467 DAGVGDLALV

-491 DARIAKLNAWIRE
+491 DARIAKLVEWIRAH
-504 NMTASGQWSERR
+504 MTGGGQWTERR
-516 LLLFTEY
+516 LIIFTEY
-523 EDTRRWLERRLLEA
+523 EDTRRWLERRLMEA
-537 LHDLDPEDRIA
+537 LHDLNPEDRIA

-587 INLQARCHDLIH
+587 INLQSRCHDLIH
-599 IDLPWNPAR
+599 MDLPWNPAR

-618 KLQPSPKV
+618 KLQPSPEV
-626 WCRYFVYRQRPEDRV
+626 WCRYFVYRQRSEDRV
-641 LQVLVEKTERIHEQ
+641 LQRLVEKTETIHRQ

-668 DLLARKGLRDSH
+668 DLLARKGLRDAR
-680 VTDEIDALEK
+680 VTDEIEALEK

-699 EMDDREERRLQ
+699 EMDDREERRIQ

-731 VESTDL
+731 VETADL
-737 KAVVAAALHRAGASL
+737 KAVVAAAL
-752 DDARAGEVGATELF
+752 ARAGGSLDEAHAGKVGGAELF
-766 RLDPNT
+766 RLDPAA

-785 DLRVRRRGRRE
+785 DLRVRRRGRKE
-796 RLKAWRAEAP
+796 RLKEWRATAP

-817 PNTGVD
+817 PQTGVD
-823 AENVVQVHLE
+823 APDVVQVHLE

-847 GFTSGLSRVCSI
+847 GFASDLNRVCAI

-873 LALYGPGAAR
+873 LALYGAGAAR

-899 RRTSPLRPFGE
+899 RRTGALRPFGE
-910 RGEEATLDQLEQ
+910 RGEEATLEQLEQ
-922 ALRENRTPSPA
+922 ALRENRTPAPA
-933 IIERLRASAVRDAGD
+933 IVQRLRASALRDASD
-948 LEPELQRRAE
+948 LESELRRRAE
-958 ARRAEVARELLT
+958 ARRAEVARELVA
-970 VGEEESEALRRL
+970 VGEQEAEALRKL
-982 LVDQRDRIARREASF
+982 LVDQRERIAKREAAF
-997 DDRQLSLEFDRAEAE
+997 DDQQLTLEFDQIEAE
-1012 QARRDRRRWQAK
+1012 QLRRDRRRWQAK
-1024 YERLAREIEIEPER
+1024 YDRLARDIATEPER
-1038 VRQSYSV
+1038 VRRGYDV
-1045 VADRLEIVGLVHLW
+1045 VADRLEIVGLMHLW

>member
-1 LLVRARGCHEGSDS
+1 MQGSAS
-15 VPTPGDFVE
+15 VPGVGDFVE

-33 DVTGGGAQ
+33 GLSTEQ
-41 VRARLACIDDDAQ
+41 TFVRVRLACIDDDAQ

-64 EVDASVVAD
+64 EVDASVIAD
-73 SHLSVFENPGTDD
+73 RHLSVFDGPGTDD
-86 PEVFSAYLRSIRW
+86 PVVFSAYLRSIRW
-99 NTATAADR
+99 NSATAADR

-155 ILRELILRRRVDFVV
+155 ILRELILRRRIDLVV
-170 VCAPPSMTRQ
+170 VAAPPSMTRQ
-180 WQDELQAKFGLAFTI
+180 WQDELQSKFGLAFTI

-209 FAVNPWS
+209 FAVNPWA
-216 SGSLFLLSHSLVTD
+216 SGSMFLLSHSLVTD
-230 EVYTAGLRDVLGEFR
+230 EVYTAGLRDILEEFR

-267 IDSQFTR
+267 VDSQFTR
-274 AIESLAPRFEHRLF
+274 AIRALAERFEHRLF
-288 LTATPHNGHSNSFT
+288 LSATPHNGHSNSFAS
-302 KLLEILDPQ
+302 LLEILDAQ
-311 RFTAGVDVQ
+311 RFTAGVDVR
-320 PDDLAPVMVRRLKSD
+320 PADLAPIMVRRLKSD

-343 PTRRVEAIVIDNLP
+343 PTRRVEAIAIEGLVV
-357 ADAPELVL
+357 DAPELVL

-374 LVAERTRNLPPAA
+374 LVVERTRNLPPA
-387 VARSRLT
+387 VVSRSRLV

-401 LLSSIAAFTRTLQKH
+401 LLSSIAAFTRTLEKH
-416 RDRLEQRLSDL
+416 RGRLDQRLAET
-427 PAVQPDA
+427 PAAKPTN
-434 SLLEPVELEDEPE
+434 SLLEPVVLEDEPQ

-452 EARITKEEDEAAEAI
+452 EARIAQEEDAAGEAI
-467 DAGIGDKALV
+467 DVGVGDIALV
-477 DEMLEIARRHANRP
+477 DEMLEIARRSANRP
-491 DARIAKLNAWIRE
+491 DARIIKLVEWIRK
-504 NMTASGQWSERR
+504 NMTAGRQWTGRR

-537 LHDLDPEDRIA
+537 LHDLDPEHRIA

-571 TDPLRI
+571 TDMLRI
-577 LICTDAAREG
+577 LVCTDAAREG

-599 IDLPWNPAR
+599 MDLPWNPAR

-618 KLQPSPKV
+618 KLQPSPEV

-641 LQVLVEKTERIHEQ
+641 LQRLVEKTETIHRQ
-655 LGSAGQVLSDRIA
+655 LGSAGLVLSDRIA
-668 DLLARKGLRDSH
+668 DLLALKGLRDAH

-690 DPRVAKARE
+690 DPRLAKAQE
-699 EMDDREERRLQ
+699 EMDDKEERRIQ
-710 REARELDRMRKLL
+710 REARELDQMRALL
-723 EDSRKRVG
+723 ERSRKRVG
-731 VESTDL
+731 VETTDL
-737 KAVVAAALHRAGASL
+737 KAVVAAALGRAGGSL
-752 DDARAGEVGATELF
+752 DAARAGEVGSAELF
-766 RLDPNT
+766 RLDPAA

-785 DLRVRRRGRRE
+785 DLRVRRRGRKE
-796 RLKAWRAEAP
+796 RLKAWRAAAP

-817 PNTGVD
+817 PQTGVD
-823 AENVVQVHLE
+823 APDVVQVHLE

-847 GFTSGLSRVCSI
+847 GFTSDLSRVCSI

-873 LALYGPGAAR
+873 LALYGAGAAR

-890 VTAAWTEPD
+890 ITAAWTEPA
-899 RRTSPLRPFGE
+899 RRTGALRPFGE

-922 ALRENRTPSPA
+922 ALRENRMPLPA
-933 IIERLRASAVRDAGD
+933 IVERLRASAVRDATD
-948 LEPELQRRAE
+948 LEPEL
-958 ARRAEVARELLT
+958 ARRAHARREEVAREL
-970 VGEEESEALRRL
+970 VGIGEQEAEALRKL
-982 LVDQRDRIARREASF
+982 LIDQRERIAKREAAF
-997 DDRQLSLEFDRAEAE
+997 DDRQLSLEFDQLEAE
-1012 QARRDRRRWQAK
+1012 QLRRDRRRWQSK
-1024 YERLAREIEIEPER
+1024 YERLARDIATEPER
-1038 VRQSYSV
+1038 VRRGYNV
-1045 VADRLEIVGLVHLW
+1045 VADRLEIVGLMHLW

>member
-1 LLVRARGCHEGSDS
+1 MEGSDS

-33 DVTGGGAQ
+33 GVTGGGAQ

-195 IDREYLAAVRRERG
+195 IDREYLASVRRERG

-245 ARSLL
+245 AKSLF

-267 IDSQFTR
+267 VDSQFTR
-274 AIESLAPRFEHRLF
+274 AIEALAPRFEHRLF

-311 RFTAGVDVQ
+311 RFTAGVDVR

-343 PTRRVEAIVIDNLP
+343 PTRHVEAIVIDGLP

-387 VARSRLT
+387 VARSRLV

-401 LLSSIAAFTRTLQKH
+401 LLSSIAAFTRTLEKH
-416 RDRLEQRLSDL
+416 RNRLEQQLSDA
-427 PAVQPDA
+427 PSVEPTA
-434 SLLEPVELEDEPE
+434 SLLEPIELEDEPDNE
-447 DEAEA
+447 AGAEA
-452 EARITKEEDEAAEAI
+452 QITKEEDEAAEAI

-491 DARIAKLNAWIRE
+491 DARIAKLNTWIRE
-504 NMTASGQWSERR
+504 HMTAGGQWNERR

-537 LHDLDPEDRIA
+537 FHDLDPEDRIA

-618 KLQPSPKV
+618 KLQPSPEV

-655 LGSAGQVLSDRIA
+655 LGSAGEVLSDRIA
-668 DLLARKGLRDSH
+668 DLLARKGLRDAH

-690 DPRVAKARE
+690 DPRLAKARE
-699 EMDDREERRLQ
+699 EMDDREERRIQ

-731 VESTDL
+731 VETTDL
-737 KAVVAAALHRAGASL
+737 KAVVAAALGRAGASL
-752 DDARAGEVGATELF
+752 DAARAGEVGSTELF
-766 RLDPNT
+766 RLDPAT

-823 AENVVQVHLE
+823 AQDVVQVHLE

-859 IGPGAQPRVVLIGR
+859 IGPGAQPRVVLVGR

-910 RGEEATLDQLEQ
+910 RGEEATLDQLEH
-922 ALRENRTPSPA
+922 ALRENRTPQSA
-933 IIERLRASAVRDAGD
+933 IVERLRASAIRDAGD
-948 LEPELQRRAE
+948 LEPELKRRAD
-958 ARRAEVARELLT
+958 ARRTEVARELVA
-970 VGEEESEALRRL
+970 VGEQEAEALRKL
-982 LVDQRDRIARREASF
+982 LVEQRARIAKREAAF
-997 DDRQLSLEFDRAEAE
+997 NPDQIEMEFDQAEAE

-1024 YERLAREIEIEPER
+1024 YERLARDIDTEPER
-1038 VRQSYSV
+1038 VRRSYDV